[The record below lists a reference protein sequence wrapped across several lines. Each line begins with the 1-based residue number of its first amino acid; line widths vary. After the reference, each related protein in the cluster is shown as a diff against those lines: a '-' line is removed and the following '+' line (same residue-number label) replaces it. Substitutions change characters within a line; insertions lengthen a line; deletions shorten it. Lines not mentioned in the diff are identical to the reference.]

1 VSSADRWTVE
11 RGLRDSGLAP
21 SARLVALTLLTR
33 AKIGTAEVVTEY
45 APSLSMLARDTGLS
59 RTGVRN
65 ALNKL
70 ESEGWLT
77 RDRDL
82 ARSWAEGLPTGYK
95 LHLPSRAVSA
105 LGHSVPYSSRA
116 VSRAVS
122 RALSAPRSQLTQL
135 TQQSFEEF
143 FSLYPRQDGATAAA
157 RAWPTAVREAAA
169 DAADGADSAAVIID
183 ACRRFARRIDGT
195 EPKFI
200 CKPAKW
206 LEERRWRDDLVD
218 AVKVDLP
225 RKDQ

>member
-1 VSSADRWTVE
+1 MSSADRWTVE

-21 SARLVALTLLTR
+21 SARLVALSLLTR
-33 AKIGTAEVVTEY
+33 AEAGTAKIPLEF
-45 APSLSMLARDTGLS
+45 APSLSMLASDTGLS

-77 RDRDL
+77 RNRNL
-82 ARSWAEGLPTGYK
+82 ARSWAERLPTGYK
-95 LHLPSRAVSA
+95 LHLPSRALSG

-116 VSRAVS
+116 NSRALS
-122 RALSAPRSQLTQL
+122 RALSAPRPELPELPEQT
-135 TQQSFEEF
+135 TFTEF
-143 FSLYPRQDGATAAA
+143 WKIYPRQIDEQAAA
-157 RAWPTAVREAAA
+157 RAWAAA
-169 DAADGADSAAVIID
+169 LRDAAADGADPAAVIID

-195 EPKFI
+195 EPEFI

-206 LEERRWRDDLVD
+206 LQECRWRDDLVD

-225 RKDQ
+225 RKDH